1 MRFLLEVTEAVVAV
15 WGADRVGV
23 RLSPLGA
30 FNGMSDSD
38 PATTFG
44 AAVEA
49 LGGFGLAYLHLVEQF
64 GPVPLTAEEQAA
76 LRSIRER
83 WHGPYIAN
91 GAYDAARGAEA
102 VASGWAT
109 AVAYG
114 VPFLA
119 NPDLPLRFLT
129 GGELNDADKADLLR
143 RRRQGLCRLP
153 GRGRGAA
160 RRLTMHAIS
169 PARQQHRGRAGR
181 DQAAYR

>member
-1 MRFLLEVTEAVVAV
+1 M
-15 WGADRVGV
+15 
-23 RLSPLGA
+23 
-30 FNGMSDSD
+30 
-38 PATTFG
+38 
-44 AAVEA
+44 
-49 LGGFGLAYLHLVEQF
+49 
-64 GPVPLTAEEQAA
+64 AA

-129 GGELNDADKADLLR
+129 GGELNAADKATFYGGDAK
-143 RRRQGLCRLP
+143 GLCRLP
-153 GRGRGAA
+153 GRWPRSGSR
-160 RRLTMHAIS
+160 
-169 PARQQHRGRAGR
+169 P
-181 DQAAYR
+181 DQASHQPCAAAAPRPCRA